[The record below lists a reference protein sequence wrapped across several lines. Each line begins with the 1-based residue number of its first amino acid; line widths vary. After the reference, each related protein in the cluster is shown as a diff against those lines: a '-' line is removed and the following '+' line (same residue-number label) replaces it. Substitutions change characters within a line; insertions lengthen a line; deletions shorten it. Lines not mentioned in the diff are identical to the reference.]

1 MSALSIFAR
10 MMRYFKPYRG
20 WAFLAFIGIVGNNIL
35 AIVIPSIL
43 SSVIDTGI
51 IGKMPLFD
59 ASPPV
64 IQSFISIS
72 AFEYGNADYMLL
84 AGLLVIGLGVLRG
97 VTGFIF
103 RYFGEILSH
112 HVAYDIRNNVYDKV
126 QRQSFTYHDESQTG
140 TLITRSISDVDEVQ
154 RFFAFGLIDGLNT
167 ALLFIGVTVVMVVT
181 SPLLAFIAL
190 LPLIPLAF
198 FSRGFAVMVD
208 PMWRK
213 IMERLQSLGNHLQEN
228 ALGAEVV
235 RAFNREK
242 YEIKKFAHDN
252 DLMYDERMNLIRE
265 WGTYLPLS
273 AFIIAF
279 STSLVLFFGGLME
292 RSGMG
297 GVTVGLVVAFNAYVL
312 LLAQPVRFL
321 GFVILQLTQ
330 AISSAGRVFEILD
343 APELIV
349 NKPDAV
355 KLDHVQGYITFENVS
370 FNYSN
375 NSERVLKDISFT
387 AEPDQV
393 VAIIG
398 ATGAGKSS
406 LVNLIPRFYD
416 VTAGRVLIDGVD
428 VRDAELSSLRSNIGM
443 VLQTSLLFSATIR
456 ENILYGRPNA
466 TDAEMIAA
474 AKAANAHHFIMEFPE
489 GYDTRVGERGVTVSG
504 GQKQR
509 IAIARALLIN
519 PRILILDDSTSSVD
533 TKTENFIQQALNILM
548 KGRTTLLIAQRLT
561 SVQNADV
568 ILVMEHG
575 QIVERG
581 THDELIALNGYYA
594 KVYEMQ
600 MADQDKVRQELIAV
614 GQLPESSDEQQIEFD
629 AADLQAIMG
638 QTGS

>member
-1 MSALSIFAR
+1 M
-10 MMRYFKPYRG
+10 
-20 WAFLAFIGIVGNNIL
+20 
-35 AIVIPSIL
+35 
-43 SSVIDTGI
+43 
-51 IGKMPLFD
+51 
-59 ASPPV
+59 
-64 IQSFISIS
+64 
-72 AFEYGNADYMLL
+72 
-84 AGLLVIGLGVLRG
+84 
-97 VTGFIF
+97 
-103 RYFGEILSH
+103 
-112 HVAYDIRNNVYDKV
+112 
-126 QRQSFTYHDESQTG
+126 
-140 TLITRSISDVDEVQ
+140 
-154 RFFAFGLIDGLNT
+154 
-167 ALLFIGVTVVMVVT
+167 
-181 SPLLAFIAL
+181 
-190 LPLIPLAF
+190 
-198 FSRGFAVMVD
+198 
-208 PMWRK
+208 
-213 IMERLQSLGNHLQEN
+213 
-228 ALGAEVV
+228 
-235 RAFNREK
+235 
-242 YEIKKFAHDN
+242 
-252 DLMYDERMNLIRE
+252 MYDERMELIRE

-273 AFIIAF
+273 SFVIAF
-279 STSLVLFFGGLME
+279 STALVLFFGGLME

-330 AISSAGRVFEILD
+330 AVSSAGRVFEILD

-355 KLDHVQGYITFENVS
+355 KLENAQGYITFEDVS
-370 FNYSN
+370 FSYSN
-375 NSERVLKDISFT
+375 SAEVVLKDINFT

-393 VAIIG
+393 IAIIG

-416 VTAGRVLIDGVD
+416 VTTGRVLIDGVD
-428 VRDAELSSLRSNIGM
+428 VRDAELSSLRANIGM

-456 ENILYGRPNA
+456 ENILYGRPDA
-466 TDAEMIAA
+466 SEAEMIAA

-533 TKTENFIQQALNILM
+533 TKTENLIQQALDILM

-575 QIVERG
+575 QIVEQG
-581 THDELIALNGYYA
+581 THEDLIAQDGYYA
-594 KVYEMQ
+594 KVYQMQ

-614 GQLPESSDEQQIEFD
+614 GQLPENTDGNQLEFD
-629 AADLQAIMG
+629 EADLQAIMG

>member
-1 MSALSIFAR
+1 
-10 MMRYFKPYRG
+10 
-20 WAFLAFIGIVGNNIL
+20 
-35 AIVIPSIL
+35 
-43 SSVIDTGI
+43 
-51 IGKMPLFD
+51 
-59 ASPPV
+59 
-64 IQSFISIS
+64 
-72 AFEYGNADYMLL
+72 
-84 AGLLVIGLGVLRG
+84 
-97 VTGFIF
+97 
-103 RYFGEILSH
+103 
-112 HVAYDIRNNVYDKV
+112 
-126 QRQSFTYHDESQTG
+126 
-140 TLITRSISDVDEVQ
+140 
-154 RFFAFGLIDGLNT
+154 
-167 ALLFIGVTVVMVVT
+167 
-181 SPLLAFIAL
+181 
-190 LPLIPLAF
+190 
-198 FSRGFAVMVD
+198 
-208 PMWRK
+208 
-213 IMERLQSLGNHLQEN
+213 
-228 ALGAEVV
+228 
-235 RAFNREK
+235 
-242 YEIKKFAHDN
+242 
-252 DLMYDERMNLIRE
+252 MYDERMELIRE

-273 AFIIAF
+273 SFVIAF
-279 STSLVLFFGGLME
+279 STALVLFFGGLME

-330 AISSAGRVFEILD
+330 AVSSAGRVFEILD

-355 KLDHVQGYITFENVS
+355 KLENAQGYITFEDVS
-370 FNYSN
+370 FSYSN
-375 NSERVLKDISFT
+375 SAEVVLKDINFT

-393 VAIIG
+393 IAIIG

-416 VTAGRVLIDGVD
+416 VTTGRVLIDGVD
-428 VRDAELSSLRSNIGM
+428 VRDAELSSLRANIGM

-456 ENILYGRPNA
+456 ENILYGRPDA
-466 TDAEMIAA
+466 SEAEMIAA

-533 TKTENFIQQALNILM
+533 TKTENLIQQALDILM

-575 QIVERG
+575 QIVEQG
-581 THDELIALNGYYA
+581 THEDLIAQDGYYA
-594 KVYEMQ
+594 KVYQMQ

-614 GQLPESSDEQQIEFD
+614 GQLPENTDGNQLEFD
-629 AADLQAIMG
+629 EADLQAIMG